1 MIWQM
6 KISKQAIYDIF
17 SKLLKSSSHSLF
29 LCEEH
34 GNFICQLCFI
44 TETSTVSEFSGWLT
58 FGIK

>member
-1 MIWQM
+1 M